1 MARARVPLTK
11 AIATGRTLKNPKRF
25 ANRKEPTGLGPLGK
39 PPKWL
44 AKPHEREAWETLAAD
59 LPWLNSSN
67 RTLVA
72 LASGLLARQI
82 AGDEVGVK
90 ALNLL
95 RMLINSMGGSPSDAS
110 KVMMPEETNEA
121 DPASKYF

>member
-11 AIATGRTLKNPKRF
+11 ARATGRTLKNPKRF
-25 ANRKEPTGLGPLGK
+25 SGRKEPNGLGPLGK

-44 AKPHEREAWETLAAD
+44 CKPHEQEAWDTLAAD
-59 LPWLNSSN
+59 LPWLNRSH

-72 LASGLLARQI
+72 MASGLLARQI
-82 AGDEVGVK
+82 GGEDVGVK

-95 RMLINSMGGSPSDAS
+95 RMMLNSMGGSPSDAS
-110 KVMMPEETNEA
+110 KVMMPEEKDPE
-121 DPASKYF
+121 DPAAKYF

>member
-1 MARARVPLTK
+1 
-11 AIATGRTLKNPKRF
+11 
-25 ANRKEPTGLGPLGK
+25 LGK

-44 AKPHEREAWETLAAD
+44 SRPCEREAWETLAAD
-59 LPWLNSSN
+59 LPWLNKSH

-72 LASGLLARQI
+72 IASGLLARQI

-95 RMLINSMGGSPSDAS
+95 RMILNSMGATPSDAS
-110 KVMMPEETNEA
+110 KVSMPEDTDDE
-121 DPASKYF
+121 DPSAKYFS